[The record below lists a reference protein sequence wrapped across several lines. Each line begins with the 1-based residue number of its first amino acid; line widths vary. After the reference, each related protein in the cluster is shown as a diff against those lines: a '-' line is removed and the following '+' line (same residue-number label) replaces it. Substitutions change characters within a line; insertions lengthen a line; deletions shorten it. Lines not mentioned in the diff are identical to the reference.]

1 MSTIPEPMEEA
12 PSSGASEVVPEVPG
26 PEAETPEVA
35 PPKPPRR
42 WWQKVL
48 TWLLIVLA
56 AFLAGFGVAF
66 FALYFPLQREAA
78 AMRQELTTLRQDYE
92 KASTELASLRADYQ
106 RVEEALA
113 AGQMDMVLSRLI
125 SNVSYARLALIT
137 KDNLTAQQELSAAEA
152 RLKDLEPLL
161 NDPQTMQALQERFK
175 TIRSSLSSNPNKA
188 LEELRLLSENLA
200 RIRMR

>member
-1 MSTIPEPMEEA
+1 MSTNSESFEEVPTTPTEGVPEATAGGEIPEP
-12 PSSGASEVVPEVPG
+12 V
-26 PEAETPEVA
+26 AE
-35 PPKPPRR
+35 KPPRR
-42 WWQKVL
+42 WWQKAL
-48 TWLLIVLA
+48 TWLLIVLL
-56 AFLAGFGVAF
+56 AFVAGFGVAF

-78 AMRQELTTLRQDYE
+78 SMRSELNTLRQDYE
-92 KASTELASLRADYQ
+92 KASAELETLRADYQ
-106 RVEEALA
+106 RAEEALTS
-113 AGQMDMVLSRLI
+113 GQLDMVLSRLI

-161 NDPQTMQALQERFK
+161 NDPQTFQALQERFK
-175 TIRSSLSSNPNKA
+175 TIRNSLTSNPNKA

>member
-1 MSTIPEPMEEA
+1 MSTTPEPMEEA
-12 PSSGASEVVPEVPG
+12 PSGGAPEVM
-26 PEAETPEVA
+26 PEAPSTEAEAPEVA
-35 PPKPPRR
+35 PSRPPRR
-42 WWQKVL
+42 WWQKAL

-78 AMRQELTTLRQDYE
+78 SMRQELTTLRQDYE
-92 KASTELASLRADYQ
+92 KASTELNSLRADYQ

>member
-1 MSTIPEPMEEA
+1 MNTNSESFEEVPTTPTEGVPGATAGGEIPEP
-12 PSSGASEVVPEVPG
+12 V
-26 PEAETPEVA
+26 AE
-35 PPKPPRR
+35 KPQRR
-42 WWQKVL
+42 WWQKAL
-48 TWLLIVLA
+48 TWLLIVLL
-56 AFLAGFGVAF
+56 AFGAGFGVAF

-78 AMRQELTTLRQDYE
+78 SMRSELNTLRQDYE
-92 KASTELASLRADYQ
+92 KASAELETLRADYQ
-106 RVEEALA
+106 RAEEALTS
-113 AGQMDMVLSRLI
+113 GQLDMVLSRLI

-161 NDPQTMQALQERFK
+161 NDPQTFQALQERFK
-175 TIRSSLSSNPNKA
+175 VIRNSLTSNPNKA

>member
-1 MSTIPEPMEEA
+1 MSTVPEPMEEA
-12 PSSGASEVVPEVPG
+12 PGGGAPEVG
-26 PEAETPEVA
+26 SETPSPEPEISEVA
-35 PPKPPRR
+35 PPKPTRK
-42 WWQKVL
+42 WWQKPL

-56 AFLAGFGVAF
+56 AFVAGFGVAF
-66 FALYFPLQREAA
+66 FALYFPLQREAT

-92 KASTELASLRADYQ
+92 KTSAELTTLRADYQ